1 MGWILAAVAFLALL
15 PLAAW
20 LGRAQGKRVK
30 GGLSLA
36 LLHFGVIFD
45 PPRRHDLEVHKR
57 EETESPTPGDPKDP
71 DGDAG
76 ATSGS

>member
-1 MGWILAAVAFLALL
+1 MGWIVAVVVFLVLV

-20 LGRAQGKRVK
+20 LGRSRGKRVK
-30 GGLSLA
+30 GGLGLA

-45 PPRRHDLEVHKR
+45 PPRRNDLEIHKR
-57 EETESPTPGDPKDP
+57 EEKESPAPGDPKDP
-71 DGDAG
+71 EGAD

>member
-1 MGWILAAVAFLALL
+1 MGWILAAAAFLVLV

-20 LGRAQGKRVK
+20 LGRSRGSKVK
-30 GGLSLA
+30 GGLGLA

-57 EETESPTPGDPKDP
+57 EEKEAPAPGDPETPEGP
-71 DGDAG
+71 D